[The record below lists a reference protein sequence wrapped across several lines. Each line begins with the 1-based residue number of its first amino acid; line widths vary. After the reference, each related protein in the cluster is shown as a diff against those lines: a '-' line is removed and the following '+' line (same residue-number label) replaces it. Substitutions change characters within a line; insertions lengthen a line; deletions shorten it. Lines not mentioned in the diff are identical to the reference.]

1 MTMFYATCCAS
12 SLLLHL
18 AILQRCWCRR
28 SLLKAFRENFESF
41 SWHCHHT
48 SWCSQQ
54 KLPSSYLIPT
64 FPTDYSELKH
74 FYPTSLFTIYFW
86 LGVPCFVSNVNW
98 KPSSNLRCL
107 GLGTENFNSYSLKDH
122 MQKVHVSEFTL
133 AVASFKHPS
142 GVISGQVQCP
152 VLGAVQRHNWSHN
165 LPPPLT
171 RPRHLTREPWTV
183 MGMLCRTAVT
193 VTVAT
198 VMIMV
203 WVK

>member
-1 MTMFYATCCAS
+1 MFYFQC
-12 SLLLHL
+12 
-18 AILQRCWCRR
+18 
-28 SLLKAFRENFESF
+28 
-41 SWHCHHT
+41 
-48 SWCSQQ
+48 
-54 KLPSSYLIPT
+54 KL
-64 FPTDYSELKH
+64 E
-74 FYPTSLFTIYFW
+74 TIFQPKMPW
-86 LGVPCFVSNVNW
+86 TW
-98 KPSSNLRCL
+98 
-107 GLGTENFNSYSLKDH
+107 GTENFNSYSLKDH

-142 GVISGQVQCP
+142 GVISGQCP

-171 RPRHLTREPWTV
+171 RPRHLTREPGTV

-203 WVK
+203 VGKINLFMNKTSFESAAHLSVSASSAWTPSGFSC